1 MSNAKEL
8 NSTNFEAEV
17 LKSEVP
23 TLVDFWAPWCGP
35 CKMMSPI
42 LDEVAIA
49 LAGKVNIAK
58 VNTEEADNQTLA
70 EKYDIM
76 SIPNMKLF
84 KAGKVVAEFIGLRDK
99 DSLIKEIEAVL

>member
-17 LKSEVP
+17 LKAEIP

-49 LAGKVNIAK
+49 LAGKVNIVK
-58 VNTEEADNQTLA
+58 VNTEEADNQVLA

-84 KAGKVVAEFIGLRDK
+84 KDGKIVAEFIGLRDK
-99 DSLIKEIEAVL
+99 DYLIKEIEVAL